1 MELSEQRRLD
11 SLAGLV
17 AGPKAIA
24 KRLDDMIGRR
34 TEMRGSPLDHLQ
46 DAVQNAD
53 HCAERPVLALREAAQ
68 AVEVPEELICAV
80 DEVDDH
86 GSVTRSYGGE
96 SGINYTD
103 RKNGRILSLVTFR

>member
-1 MELSEQRRLD
+1 LY
-11 SLAGLV
+11 

-103 RKNGRILSLVTFR
+103 RKKGRILSLVTFR